1 MRVYQT
7 DDGDI
12 RFLFT
17 ERDITNHNLSM
28 ADFLTGSAKTRTLL
42 MKLLRYADRR
52 FGFRP
57 RDGHLTIGAIPISN
71 NLFILTLSDKAQL
84 PGHPEHSG
92 ADRLASGDGSAFPG
106 KGDFDDREDADA
118 GRQRRAS
125 RRSDSSA
132 ADDDF
137 ALFSG
142 TDKPSADSSAQDSDE
157 ITEEYRRDILR
168 ILADSMLSE
177 PVDDSLMDDDRN
189 TADTSR
195 QDGDKGSVPDWENA
209 PASADSADPPVDFS
223 GTSEVSE
230 AELNE
235 GFDGDAGNSDGSL
248 SELFRF
254 LSELSGPEDAA
265 PAAPGNDSAAPAS
278 GDSSAAAKEAP
289 AEGSVFNFTKVRNLF
304 TYAEV
309 SKTLSVDSLLLYDD
323 VEHCYHLCLLPRK
336 GAEDDYERARSLA
349 AEYSVRAANPSI
361 RYYREQFPC
370 IAEDHAL
377 EMLRTL

>member
-1 MRVYQT
+1 
-7 DDGDI
+7 
-12 RFLFT
+12 
-17 ERDITNHNLSM
+17 
-28 ADFLTGSAKTRTLL
+28 
-42 MKLLRYADRR
+42 
-52 FGFRP
+52 
-57 RDGHLTIGAIPISN
+57 
-71 NLFILTLSDKAQL
+71 
-84 PGHPEHSG
+84 
-92 ADRLASGDGSAFPG
+92 
-106 KGDFDDREDADA
+106 
-118 GRQRRAS
+118 
-125 RRSDSSA
+125 
-132 ADDDF
+132 
-137 ALFSG
+137 
-142 TDKPSADSSAQDSDE
+142 
-157 ITEEYRRDILR
+157 
-168 ILADSMLSE
+168 
-177 PVDDSLMDDDRN
+177 MDDDRN

-195 QDGDKGSVPDWENA
+195 QDSDKGSVPDWENA

-265 PAAPGNDSAAPAS
+265 PAAPGDDSAAPAS